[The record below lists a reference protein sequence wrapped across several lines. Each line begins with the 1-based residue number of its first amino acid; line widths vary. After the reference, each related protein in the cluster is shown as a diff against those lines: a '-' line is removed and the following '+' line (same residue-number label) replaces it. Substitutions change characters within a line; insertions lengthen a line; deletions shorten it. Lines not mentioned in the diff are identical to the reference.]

1 LALLAAC
8 LTVAAA
14 PLPFRFACELVRA
27 AVGREELLVLAL
39 RLWAALLRFAAL
51 LLLAALVR
59 FAAFVFLPF
68 VLAARDVRDVLRAV
82 AVFFGLRDVPPDVL
96 FAGARC
102 CAAAPLLRAGD
113 LLLVAMWGSPL
124 T

>member
-1 LALLAAC
+1 
-8 LTVAAA
+8 
-14 PLPFRFACELVRA
+14 VRA